1 MPAPSPSV
9 TFINKL
15 PLLAF
20 LLPNVVAWGEEGGG
34 EEKSKHE
41 KIMMEG
47 EVGKRAYR
55 ASSQSSCRVSMSL
68 QLF

>member
-1 MPAPSPSV
+1 MVQKKKAG
-9 TFINKL
+9 
-15 PLLAF
+15 AGRREGR
-20 LLPNVVAWGEEGGG
+20 GEEGGG

>member
-20 LLPNVVAWGEEGGG
+20 LLPNVVAWGEDGGG
-34 EEKSKHE
+34 GR
-41 KIMMEG
+41 EG
-47 EVGKRAYR
+47 EGMGGGVPSRAYNP
-55 ASSQSSCRVSMSL
+55 
-68 QLF
+68 